1 MTTKYNAQAMKMR
14 RLPLMKE
21 ALLLSIICLLI
32 ISCKNKA
39 SEQSTLAET
48 GTEQPDVYQPIKKA
62 IYTNDT
68 AKFDS
73 LLPCIPVIDSLLP
86 EKEADLSYTLL
97 GHAIKS
103 NNLDFIQKLI
113 DAKADIN
120 KAYETLYNTRDALY
134 LSLECKS
141 DSIVKLLLEN
151 GADPNKI
158 YDENGTSLLLLSCSD
173 RECNDIS
180 KLLLAHGANIN
191 GLAEKDSSLVN
202 SPYVYP
208 LYVAIKNCNFEMVE
222 YLIANGC
229 SLSFGDETAIDIA
242 RKNNLHE
249 LADFIDQYILEQ
261 YQLVEVDESWYG
273 TYGYTTNVDSE
284 DWRSQLEFSIT
295 IRPDSCIFEGTGY
308 QLFFQD
314 LCTIKNEKQDTIQ
327 LYYYYTLD
335 GSNFNSRDPYLGM
348 LFRKDG
354 KYYLNS
360 SALCNEAVYNKD
372 VEVERSEIEVE
383 RSEAEVER
391 SEAEVKRK
399 LN

>member
-1 MTTKYNAQAMKMR
+1 MKTF
-14 RLPLMKE
+14 LLIKE
-21 ALLLSIICLLI
+21 ALLLCTICLLMI
-32 ISCKNKA
+32 ACKNKA
-39 SEQSTLAET
+39 SEKSTLAET
-48 GTEQPDVYQPIKKA
+48 GSEQQDVYLSMKKA

-73 LLPCIPVIDSLLP
+73 LLQCIPVIDSLLP

-113 DAKADIN
+113 DAKADISQ
-120 KAYETLYNTRDALY
+120 AYETLYNTRDALY

-141 DSIVKLLLEN
+141 DSVVKLLLEN

-158 YDENGTSLLLLSCSD
+158 YDENGTSILLLSCSD

-191 GLAEKDSSLVN
+191 GLAEKDSSWVN
-202 SPYVYP
+202 SAYTYP
-208 LYVAIKNCNFEMVE
+208 LYVAIKNCNFEMAE
-222 YLIANGC
+222 YLIVNGC
-229 SLSFGDETAIDIA
+229 SLSFGDESAVDIA
-242 RKNNLHE
+242 RSDNLHE

-261 YQLVEVDESWYG
+261 YQLAEVDESWYG
-273 TYGYTTNVDSE
+273 TYGYTINADEE
-284 DWRSQLEFSIT
+284 DWRSQHTFAIT
-295 IRPDSCIFEGTGY
+295 IRPDSCIFEGVGY

-314 LCTIKNEKQDTIQ
+314 LCTIKNESQDTIQ

-348 LFRKDG
+348 LFRKDD

-360 SALCNEAVYNKD
+360 SALCNEAVNGKD
-372 VEVERSEIEVE
+372 VELKRNELERNEVE
-383 RSEAEVER
+383 LELER
-391 SEAEVKRK
+391 NE
-399 LN
+399 

>member
-1 MTTKYNAQAMKMR
+1 MKMKT
-14 RLPLMKE
+14 LLLIKE

-39 SEQSTLAET
+39 SGKSTLGET
-48 GTEQPDVYQPIKKA
+48 GTEQQDVYESMKKA
-62 IYTNDT
+62 IYTNDA

-73 LLPCIPVIDSLLP
+73 LLQCIPVIDSLLP

-120 KAYETLYNTRDALY
+120 KAYKTLYNSRDALY

-141 DSIVKLLLEN
+141 DSVVELLLEN

-158 YDENGTSLLLLSCSD
+158 YDENGTSILLLSCSD

-180 KLLLAHGANIN
+180 KLLLAHGAYIN
-191 GLAEKDSSLVN
+191 GLAEIDSGRVN
-202 SPYVYP
+202 SPYTYP
-208 LYVAIKNCNFEMVE
+208 LYVAIKNCNFEMAE
-222 YLIANGC
+222 YLIVNGC
-229 SLSFGDETAIDIA
+229 SLSFGDASAVDIA
-242 RKNNLHE
+242 RSDNLHE

-273 TYGYTTNVDSE
+273 TYGYTSNADEE
-284 DWRSQLEFSIT
+284 DWRSQHSFAIT
-295 IRPDSCIFEGTGY
+295 IRPDSCIFEGVGY

-335 GSNFNSRDPYLGM
+335 GSNFNSRDPYLGI

-360 SALCNEAVYNKD
+360 SALCNEAVNGKD
-372 VEVERSEIEVE
+372 VEVERNEVE
-383 RSEAEVER
+383 VE
-391 SEAEVKRK
+391 SQE
-399 LN
+399 